1 MIVIREA
8 PLCPTSLAIAAGSC
22 PEGPRI
28 VRWAHGPASGGDLKP
43 PLSRCIP
50 LPGANVKRTRK
61 RLLSMSRI
69 PGLAAGAGLAAALL
83 LSAVGL
89 PQAALTEGRAAPASG
104 GRPLLLAQA
113 PAAPAPN
120 VEAFIADMH
129 QRLAITP
136 AQEPQ
141 FDAFANVLRQNAQ
154 IRPSPPSTN

>member
-1 MIVIREA
+1 
-8 PLCPTSLAIAAGSC
+8 
-22 PEGPRI
+22 
-28 VRWAHGPASGGDLKP
+28 
-43 PLSRCIP
+43 
-50 LPGANVKRTRK
+50 
-61 RLLSMSRI
+61 MSRI

-154 IRPSPPSTN
+154 IRPSPPSTNADAVEMLRLTIQAGQQMINGSKRLLAPLQSLYASLSPAQRQTFDAASRQGPGQ